1 MAKYL
6 EKEEFKQKLR
16 KFFDNGLDAAGQF
29 DLIEDVLSEHDK
41 LLTEFNSVC
50 QYDEEK
56 DVYVPKQAEETA
68 KYVEELEKTKND
80 LETAERELYNVKK
93 KYEERFFGREIS
105 GEDDPR
111 VKDKTNEHISL
122 FVTTEV

>member
-16 KFFDNGLDAAGQF
+16 KFFDSGLDTAGQF
-29 DLIEDVLSEHDK
+29 DLIEEVLSEHDR

-50 QYDEEK
+50 HYDEEK
-56 DVYVPKQAEETA
+56 DVYIPKQAEETA
-68 KYVEELEKTKND
+68 QYVEELEKTKKD
-80 LETAERELYNVKK
+80 LESAELELYNVKK
-93 KYEERFFGREIS
+93 KYEERFFGGEIS

-111 VKDKTNEHISL
+111 VSGKTNEHMSL